1 MLEPQIGCMSA
12 VTRCTDLF
20 THILIA
26 YRTSTQTSTQLLHCC
41 FAVFPALPGKVK
53 EARQLCVQAGQGWRC
68 VSLAGG
74 GPWGPLP
81 VGLAA
86 VAATDVVDAQVG
98 LGDSTLAFVQLQMS
112 AAHCMHGWQH
122 TCLFSC
128 IGCPGGMEPCGAACV
143 MQQCIDAQQT

>member
-1 MLEPQIGCMSA
+1 
-12 VTRCTDLF
+12 
-20 THILIA
+20 
-26 YRTSTQTSTQLLHCC
+26 
-41 FAVFPALPGKVK
+41 VK
-53 EARQLCVQAGQGWRC
+53 EARQLCVQAGQAWRC

-98 LGDSTLAFVQLQMS
+98 WGDSAPAFVQLQMS

-128 IGCPGGMEPCGAACV
+128 IGWPGGMEPCGAACV
-143 MQQCIDAQQT
+143 MQQCIDAQQTGTVVLGTVRHLPRSPGQAGHVHVGSGPELVALSVVLSGAGCC